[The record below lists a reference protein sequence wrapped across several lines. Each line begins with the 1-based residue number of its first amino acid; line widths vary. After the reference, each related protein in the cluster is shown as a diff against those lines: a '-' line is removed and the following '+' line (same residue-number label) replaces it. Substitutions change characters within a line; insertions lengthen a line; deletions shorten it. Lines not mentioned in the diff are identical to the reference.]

1 MQNRNEVP
9 VKYLRWSVLG
19 EIVNRGSLLTIF
31 PKNLPR
37 SICPGHNYSS
47 SILARFAT
55 DLFSSARKQ
64 GTFLGHSLKFS
75 LYGLQYANLKHLYLK
90 F

>member
-37 SICPGHNYSS
+37 SI
-47 SILARFAT
+47 
-55 DLFSSARKQ
+55 
-64 GTFLGHSLKFS
+64 
-75 LYGLQYANLKHLYLK
+75 
-90 F
+90 

>member
-9 VKYLRWSVLG
+9 EKYLRWSVLG

-31 PKNLPR
+31 PKNLPVV
-37 SICPGHNYSS
+37 
-47 SILARFAT
+47 F
-55 DLFSSARKQ
+55 DLVII
-64 GTFLGHSLKFS
+64 TP
-75 LYGLQYANLKHLYLK
+75 LQ